1 MLKRLTINNYALIEA
16 LDINFPDGLII
27 ITGETGAGKSILLG
41 AISLLLGAKAD
52 TSIFNDISRN
62 CVVEGEFKTDNSD
75 SSESEFIIRRVIS
88 PNGRSRSFIND
99 EPVTNATLSEISS
112 KLIDI
117 HGQHQHLLIAE
128 SGTQIKILD
137 YFSKC
142 TNLVKEYREIN
153 SNLKAT
159 KEKLAKVENEIA
171 KANAEEDYKRFQLD
185 KIKELNIKEGELAE
199 LENIQKQLANAE
211 EVKEALNRAINL
223 MQPMGISIVQ
233 SLKEI
238 VQILSK
244 YSGIVNQIEGL
255 PERVESCRIEC
266 KDIED
271 EIEKILD
278 NIIVSPERLIQI
290 ENRIGDI
297 YSIMRKYNCSNEAE
311 LINLR
316 GRIEIELRETEDKTE
331 YLDILKK
338 QLNNLEKERENKA
351 EEISIQRKANV
362 KKLEQTLEKRIREL
376 EMPHAIFQAKL
387 YNDNSYNENGKDL
400 LKFMFSANG
409 NEKVNELAKVASGGE
424 LSRIT
429 LSIKA
434 MMAEYIGMP
443 SMIFDEID
451 TGVSGKIAD
460 KMGNLIGELGEH
472 MQIFAITHLPQIA
485 SKKGTHFMV
494 YKEFTNGN
502 AITKI
507 KELKDKERVL
517 EVARLLSGEKL
528 SEAAIENAKYLLN
541 Q

>member
-211 EVKEALNRAINL
+211 EIKEALNRAINL

-266 KDIED
+266 KDIEE

-429 LSIKA
+429 LCIKA

>member
-211 EVKEALNRAINL
+211 EIKEALNRAINL

-266 KDIED
+266 KDIEE

-409 NEKVNELAKVASGGE
+409 NEKVNELTKVASGGE

-429 LSIKA
+429 LCIKA